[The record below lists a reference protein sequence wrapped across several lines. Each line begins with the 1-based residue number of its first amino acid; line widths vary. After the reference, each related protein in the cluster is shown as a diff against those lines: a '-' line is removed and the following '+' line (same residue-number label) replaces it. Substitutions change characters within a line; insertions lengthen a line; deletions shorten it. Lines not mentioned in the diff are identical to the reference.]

1 MTLSRLGDRLLA
13 RFCYPHRANVR
24 VLCLSFALSGISFAA
39 TPQTP
44 SAEFEARQKLVPSQR
59 STEPPADHH
68 HLAAPITGY
77 AKQIIHGFRFVGA
90 HRIPVERLTAELA
103 SFAGQELSAEDL
115 QNAALAIA
123 NLYLRQ
129 GGMAKVSVS
138 AVSRAEG
145 IVEFDIQ
152 ELRVG
157 QIRID
162 LPTGSRIAREL
173 VTRFVTSGVSPNDPF
188 PLARL
193 EDGVSHFNN
202 QPGVSAAIAL
212 DSGAQPDEVDI
223 TVQVRDRP
231 ILSGRAYLDN
241 YGMREIGQERL
252 GVSLRASNTL
262 GTLERIAIDVEK
274 TSGSTLL
281 SPSLSI
287 ALPDPDMRAAVEA
300 TQATYQ
306 ALRTGAASQLRG
318 RFQLGRAMLTH
329 RLIQEPGLALI
340 FEYSLSRTSYHDG
353 ANTGELRRRRISA
366 VSGNLAGMIDSRI
379 GTTIFGV
386 ELDRGKAD
394 LSANATDYATD
405 AIAARMDGTY
415 WRLRWRL
422 GHELAFGS
430 GTLLLQ
436 ANGQWANR
444 NLDPTQQFAL
454 GGVSQVRAYPTLE
467 ALGDGGWGATAQWRQ
482 TLADGLDG
490 RVFADTG
497 GIQRNAKPWTNQ
509 DNRYGI
515 SGIGAGLTWHL
526 PDSFRFDADLAQQYA
541 SNPNRNADGTDF
553 DGRNQ
558 RWRLWLAL
566 SREL

>member
-1 MTLSRLGDRLLA
+1 
-13 RFCYPHRANVR
+13 
-24 VLCLSFALSGISFAA
+24 LSFALSGISFAA

-77 AKQIIHGFRFVGA
+77 TKQIIHGFRFVGA

-103 SFAGQELSAEDL
+103 SFVGQELSAEDL

-145 IVEFDIQ
+145 IAEFDIQ

-173 VTRFVTSGVSPNDPF
+173 VTRFVTSGVSPNDAF

-212 DSGAQPDEVDI
+212 DSGTQPDEVDI

-252 GVSLRASNTL
+252 GVSLRASNAL

-318 RFQLGRAMLTH
+318 RFQRGRAMLAH

-340 FEYSLSRTSYHDG
+340 FECSLSRTSYHDG

-379 GTTIFGV
+379 GTTIFGI

-405 AIAARMDGTY
+405 ATAARMDGTY

-482 TLADGLDG
+482 TLAEGLDG

-497 GIQRNAKPWTNQ
+497 GIQLNAKPWTNQ
-509 DNRYGI
+509 YNRYGI

-566 SREL
+566 SREF